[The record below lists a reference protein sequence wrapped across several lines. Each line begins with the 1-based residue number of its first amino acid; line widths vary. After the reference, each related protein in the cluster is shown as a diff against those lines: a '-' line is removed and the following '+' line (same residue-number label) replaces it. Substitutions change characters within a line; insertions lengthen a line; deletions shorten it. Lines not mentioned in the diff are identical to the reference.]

1 MRIFKTKTFSKWAKK
16 NKINDTA
23 LVSGALE
30 LEAGSYEA
38 NLGGNL
44 YKKRLATKGRGKRGS
59 ARTIIAYKIEG
70 HSFYLYGFE
79 KNERSSISSSEE
91 RALKLIAK
99 GILGKIDAELSEL
112 VKKGVLFEVDYE

>member
-1 MRIFKTKTFSKWAKK
+1 MRIFKTKTFNKWARK
-16 NKINDTA
+16 NGISDKLLI
-23 LVSGALE
+23 
-30 LEAGSYEA
+30 EAAFQLKSGSYEA

-59 ARTIIAYKIEG
+59 TRTIIAYRIKG

-79 KNERSSISSSEE
+79 KNERSSISNSEE

-99 GILGKIDAELSEL
+99 GILSKIDAELSDL
-112 VKKGVLFEVDYE
+112 VDKGSLFEVDYE

>member
-1 MRIFKTKTFSKWAKK
+1 MRIFKTKTFNKWAKK
-16 NKINDTA
+16 NRISDSS
-23 LVSGALE
+23 LIEGVLE

-59 ARTIIAYKIEG
+59 TRTIIAYKIKG

-79 KNERSSISSSEE
+79 KSERSSISNSEE

-99 GILGKIDAELSEL
+99 GILSKIDEELSEL
-112 VKKGVLFEVDYE
+112 VDKGSLFEVDYE